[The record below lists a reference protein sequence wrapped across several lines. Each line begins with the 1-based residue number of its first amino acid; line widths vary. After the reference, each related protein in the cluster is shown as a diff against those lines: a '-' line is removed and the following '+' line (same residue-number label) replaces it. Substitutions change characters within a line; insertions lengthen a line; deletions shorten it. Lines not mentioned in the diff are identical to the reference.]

1 MNKNLRNRFDRLNS
15 ESDQPDLS
23 WEAMGPKINAQLKQ
37 EKDRPKWG
45 FFWSTGIVVILLLGV
60 LLGWYWMT
68 PSDSNEMAS
77 PSDVTALSSTNNG
90 QGLQKERTPSTVS
103 PTVSEVG
110 KNNAATSQKVT
121 AATASI
127 SGEKAAVA
135 QQKIQTKE
143 NTPMLQGAPQTERT
157 AFFADKSTN
166 DPIALDQ
173 QVEHSLANQ
182 QVSTSRSI
190 NFQAPQIPMRPF
202 TAMAGPAEQ
211 ALPST
216 PSAPTS
222 LIRSKQSTWQIDVGA
237 GLLQSNIQDAFSLAN
252 AELGHAIHLQ
262 LSYQFHNRWFVS
274 SGLQL
279 NRHRFVS
286 ENNIQDTVPFY
297 QPNTITTVFVSN
309 NNVEGYAYTDTISAV
324 RLRQFQHH
332 NSVDVYRIPIL
343 LGHQWQKGRW
353 SATATAGTH
362 FNIVNV
368 GRGRVIDQAYQISEV
383 KSGLSINSLGL
394 QGQLNIGYQLTNQ
407 LLVSGRIGYSM
418 DRLTTP
424 FTDGSQS
431 LRSMQTGL
439 GIGWLF

>member
-37 EKDRPKWG
+37 EEDRPKWG
-45 FFWSTGIVVILLLGV
+45 FFWRTGIVVALLLGV
-60 LLGWYWMT
+60 LLGWYWMA
-68 PSDSNEMAS
+68 PSGSNEMTTPA
-77 PSDVTALSSTNNG
+77 DVTALSSDNNG
-90 QGLQKERTPSTVS
+90 RGLQEERTSSSVY
-103 PTVSEVG
+103 PTVSEAEK
-110 KNNAATSQKVT
+110 KNASTSQRTT
-121 AATASI
+121 AASAST
-127 SGEKAAVA
+127 SGEKAAMA
-135 QQKIQTKE
+135 QQKIQTKK
-143 NTPMLQGAPQTERT
+143 NKSMLKGAPST
-157 AFFADKSTN
+157 AQNSFFSDESTD

-173 QVEHSLANQ
+173 QVEHSSANQ
-182 QVSTSRSI
+182 QVSTNRPI
-190 NFQAPQIPMRPF
+190 NFQSPQVPMRPF
-202 TAMAGPAEQ
+202 TAMAGPAEH

-262 LSYQFHNRWFVS
+262 LSHRFHNRWFVS

-286 ENNIQDTVPFY
+286 ENSSQDTVPFY
-297 QPNTITTVFVSN
+297 QPSTITTVFVSN

-424 FTDGSQS
+424 LTDGSQS